1 MQQQRKTQISAGAR
15 FGAPP
20 DTVRHPSHTSLA
32 PAMSTVALS
41 STSPRPA
48 RGAGARAAPPP
59 PSLARSTRDGPFVAT
74 TTRAVPPGRSRPRHH
89 RHRRLLRV
97 SRRRRETSRSPRCS
111 PPPRRRGVPP
121 PTADARGLPE
131 LACDAEL
138 ATAASGLQFCES
150 VVGSGKVPAKGA
162 QIKAHYTGRLTDGRV
177 FDSSYSRG
185 SPLSFK
191 VGVGQ
196 VIRGW
201 DEGILGGEG
210 IPPMK
215 VGGKRVLV
223 IPAELG
229 YGDRGAGGG
238 LIPGGATLKFDVEL
252 VDA

>member
-1 MQQQRKTQISAGAR
+1 MCIRDRSDEKKVCSGRREAVAAAVLATAALSQA
-15 FGAPP
+15 
-20 DTVRHPSHTSLA
+20 A
-32 PAMSTVALS
+32 PAL
-41 STSPRPA
+41 
-48 RGAGARAAPPP
+48 
-59 PSLARSTRDGPFVAT
+59 
-74 TTRAVPPGRSRPRHH
+74 
-89 RHRRLLRV
+89 
-97 SRRRRETSRSPRCS
+97 
-111 PPPRRRGVPP
+111 
-121 PTADARGLPE
+121 ARGLPE
-131 LACDAEL
+131 FECTGEV
-138 ATAASGLQFCES
+138 TTGASGLQFCES